1 VAAFRVSA
9 LLQKIIEWKAQV
21 NFRGGRHTGPG
32 DRNKSPRAQ
41 EAEEAEAKS
50 RSLLSS

>member
-21 NFRGGRHTGPG
+21 NFRGGRHTGRQKQEP
-32 DRNKSPRAQ
+32 KSPGG
-41 EAEEAEAKS
+41 
-50 RSLLSS
+50 